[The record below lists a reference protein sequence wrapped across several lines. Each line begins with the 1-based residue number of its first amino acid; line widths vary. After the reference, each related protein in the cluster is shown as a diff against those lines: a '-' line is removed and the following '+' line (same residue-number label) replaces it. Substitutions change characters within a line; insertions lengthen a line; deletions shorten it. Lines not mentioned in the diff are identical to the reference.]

1 MVCVVIYGY
10 SRYIYI
16 YIDPLQKLYCKTFY
30 IALTVKERAS
40 KQVIVNSLVEAYTF
54 YQCVDIYN
62 NVNLCN
68 SLFGTTK

>member
-1 MVCVVIYGY
+1 MCCYLWLF
-10 SRYIYI
+10 SLYIYI